1 MTAPRSRGTPSRDYL
16 RGMVFHDPV
25 AVLLAADGQQAV
37 VHVEPGLTHTWRTAR
52 ATLPYLLVFAGEHF
66 PAA

>member
-1 MTAPRSRGTPSRDYL
+1 
-16 RGMVFHDPV
+16 MVFHDPV